1 MVAAVAHT
9 YERTAT
15 EIGDGR
21 LASVFGS
28 HLGGPRKGDDRSLS
42 TAAYVRVL
50 ARISHHAV
58 CMRPNRGYERG
69 SVERCYDFCLKMA
82 YCRIAPEV
90 VQRDRP
96 EHRLGKQKVAQLSPR
111 SHRAHSQD
119 AFGAEMSPLSKP
131 GYRLQLAPSLL
142 EHRGTGMPRC
152 HRYPD
157 APYGNANLGADL
169 Q

>member
-1 MVAAVAHT
+1 
-9 YERTAT
+9 
-15 EIGDGR
+15 
-21 LASVFGS
+21 
-28 HLGGPRKGDDRSLS
+28 
-42 TAAYVRVL
+42 
-50 ARISHHAV
+50 
-58 CMRPNRGYERG
+58 MRPNRGYERG
-69 SVERCYDFCLKMA
+69 SVERCYDFCFKMA

-90 VQRDRP
+90 VQRDRL

>member
-50 ARISHHAV
+50 GLLQHFCFASWI
-58 CMRPNRGYERG
+58 GYPGSAGEVICERNN
-69 SVERCYDFCLKMA
+69 
-82 YCRIAPEV
+82 P
-90 VQRDRP
+90 
-96 EHRLGKQKVAQLSPR
+96 KQFVLPSITDLS
-111 SHRAHSQD
+111 
-119 AFGAEMSPLSKP
+119 
-131 GYRLQLAPSLL
+131 
-142 EHRGTGMPRC
+142 
-152 HRYPD
+152 
-157 APYGNANLGADL
+157 
-169 Q
+169 

>member
-50 ARISHHAV
+50 DLKSVATAFLLRFMDRISGFS
-58 CMRPNRGYERG
+58 RRGYLRT
-69 SVERCYDFCLKMA
+69 
-82 YCRIAPEV
+82 
-90 VQRDRP
+90 
-96 EHRLGKQKVAQLSPR
+96 KQS
-111 SHRAHSQD
+111 
-119 AFGAEMSPLSKP
+119 
-131 GYRLQLAPSLL
+131 
-142 EHRGTGMPRC
+142 
-152 HRYPD
+152 
-157 APYGNANLGADL
+157 
-169 Q
+169 

>member
-50 ARISHHAV
+50 GLKSVATAFLLRSWIGYPGSAGEVICARNN
-58 CMRPNRGYERG
+58 P
-69 SVERCYDFCLKMA
+69 
-82 YCRIAPEV
+82 
-90 VQRDRP
+90 
-96 EHRLGKQKVAQLSPR
+96 KQFVLRSITDLS
-111 SHRAHSQD
+111 
-119 AFGAEMSPLSKP
+119 
-131 GYRLQLAPSLL
+131 
-142 EHRGTGMPRC
+142 
-152 HRYPD
+152 
-157 APYGNANLGADL
+157 
-169 Q
+169 